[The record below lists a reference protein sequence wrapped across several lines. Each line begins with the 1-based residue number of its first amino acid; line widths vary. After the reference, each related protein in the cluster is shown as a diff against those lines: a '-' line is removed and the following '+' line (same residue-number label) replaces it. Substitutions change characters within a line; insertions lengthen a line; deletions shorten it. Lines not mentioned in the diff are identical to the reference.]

1 MTRAESR
8 NLRAAN
14 EDIRGLTP
22 LERIGLDA
30 QAEEAHARRIRL
42 ASAVV
47 ATAILGAREA
57 GLTPGDIAAAI
68 RSEAGSPAAARAV
81 GVTLRDIAGEL
92 AALLGTP
99 DEPTVADVLD
109 ALERHP

>member
-1 MTRAESR
+1 MTSRTDSR

-14 EDIRGLTP
+14 E
-22 LERIGLDA
+22 
-30 QAEEAHARRIRL
+30 EEAHARRIAL

-57 GLTPGDIAAAI
+57 GLTPMDIAAAI

-81 GVTLRDIAGEL
+81 GGMLRDIAGEL
-92 AALLGTP
+92 AALLGSP
-99 DEPTVADVLD
+99 PGTVD
-109 ALERHP
+109 P